1 MECNTY
7 ANQLAEFSWEIRDKS
22 LEILERLPE
31 GFMNWRLNN
40 NTMSFFHIAKHLV
53 KVDELFLKMLQAG
66 EKTFKWQLGSEE
78 PHYEVEKAEFDEVKE
93 RLKSLQKE
101 RHATIQAMDENTL
114 NEKVTG
120 ELGEQTNIWWF
131 IMQKLLEHEIYH
143 RGQLSAYLKIL
154 QGEQE
159 QG

>member
-1 MECNTY
+1 MDCNAY
-7 ANQLAEFSWEIRDKS
+7 ANQLAEFSWEIRNES
-22 LEILERLPE
+22 LEIFERLPE

-40 NTMSFFHIAKHLV
+40 NAMSFAHIAKHLIN
-53 KVDELFLKMLQAG
+53 VDELFLEMLQTG
-66 EKTFKWQLGSEE
+66 KKTYEWHLGSEE
-78 PHYEVEKAEFDEVKE
+78 PHYEVENAEFEEIKQ

-101 RHATIQAMDENTL
+101 RHAIIQAMDENTL

-120 ELGEQTNIWWF
+120 ELGEQSNIWSF

-154 QGEQE
+154 QGEGE
-159 QG
+159 LS